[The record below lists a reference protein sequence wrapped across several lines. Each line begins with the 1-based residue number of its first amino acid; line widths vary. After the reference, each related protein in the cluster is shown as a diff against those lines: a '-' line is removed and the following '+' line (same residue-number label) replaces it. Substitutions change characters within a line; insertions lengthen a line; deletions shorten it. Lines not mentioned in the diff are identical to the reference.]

1 MELKN
6 LLTELEDGILTITI
20 NRPQVLNALNT
31 ETLSELRM
39 AIKEAGETEEV
50 KAVIIT
56 GAGEKSFVA
65 GADIAQMRDLEVLE
79 GRTMTI
85 LGQDV
90 FTEIENLD
98 KPVIAAVNGYA
109 LGGGCELAMA
119 CDIRIASENRAVTE

>member
-6 LLTELEDGILTITI
+6 VLLELEDGIMTVTI

-31 ETLSELRM
+31 ETLKELRT
-39 AIKEAGETEEV
+39 AIQEAGQREEV

-65 GADIAQMRDLEVLE
+65 GADIAQMRDLDVLE
-79 GRTMTI
+79 GRKMTM

-90 FTEIENLD
+90 FNEIENLD
-98 KPVIAAVNGYA
+98 KPV
-109 LGGGCELAMA
+109 
-119 CDIRIASENRAVTE
+119 